1 MKLSDSPG
9 EASVF
14 ELKGSVLTVMV
25 LYVKETN
32 PDLLYP
38 QLKKKIGPA
47 RSFFN
52 NAPIL
57 IDLKAVSE
65 GAQLQLDF
73 LVLTTFLRGLGLV
86 PVGVRAAVE
95 TVAQRVLD
103 AGLGVLPPATRE
115 KHVTPQEEEKVIE
128 PVPDPVVVPESVAE
142 PELVPEQKIENMS
155 VPTMVIKQPVRS
167 GQQVVAHDGDLIIMA
182 SVNAGAEVV
191 ASGNIHVYGA
201 LRGRAMAGVHGNAD
215 ARVFCLQ
222 CNPELVAV
230 TDAYVVNDSL
240 ESQVINHT
248 VMISRGEN
256 GLDFD
261 VLGAFE
267 PQRG

>member
-1 MKLSDSPG
+1 MKAIDTSG

-25 LYVKETN
+25 LYIKETD
-32 PDLLYP
+32 PELLYP

-52 NAPIL
+52 NAPVL
-57 IDLKAVSE
+57 VDLKAVPE
-65 GAQLQLDF
+65 GEQMRLDF

-86 PVGVRAAVE
+86 PVGVRAAADP
-95 TVAQRVLD
+95 VAQRVLD
-103 AGLGVLPPATRE
+103 AGLGVLPPAKIE
-115 KHVTPQEEEKVIE
+115 KNVSSSEGEPPVEHVIE
-128 PVPDPVVVPESVAE
+128 PIPDQPVAAE
-142 PELVPEQKIENMS
+142 PALEPTPVAKV
-155 VPTMVIKQPVRS
+155 VPTMVVSLPVRS
-167 GQQVVAHDGDLIIMA
+167 GQQVVAQDGDLVILA

-230 TDAYVVNDSL
+230 ADAYVVNDSL
-240 ESQVINHT
+240 ENRVVNRS
-248 VMISRGEN
+248 VMISRGKK
-256 GLDFD
+256 GLEFE
-261 VLGAFE
+261 VLGSFD
-267 PQRG
+267 PHRG